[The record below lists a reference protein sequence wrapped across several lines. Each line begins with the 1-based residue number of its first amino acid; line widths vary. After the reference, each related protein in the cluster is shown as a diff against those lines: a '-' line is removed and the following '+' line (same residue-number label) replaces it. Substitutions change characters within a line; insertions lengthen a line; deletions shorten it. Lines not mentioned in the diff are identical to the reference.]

1 MKGLVYV
8 PCFAQPRVHVE
19 EARRS
24 AYFPSPRSVMT
35 AFPDTTLLLRQAGDG
50 DAGAA
55 ERLYA
60 HVYEALRT
68 LAQRRLRAYRPGET
82 LDTTSL
88 VHEAYLKLVD
98 GARVAPTD
106 RPHFLALAAR
116 AMRFVLVDY
125 ARARTAEK
133 RGGAAEPLSLGAVQL
148 AAEERAAD
156 LLALDEALDRL
167 RLQSDRLAD
176 VVEYRFFGGLT
187 YPEIA
192 EATGHSVATVERDW
206 TRARAWLYRALAE
219 PEADVP

>member
-1 MKGLVYV
+1 
-8 PCFAQPRVHVE
+8 
-19 EARRS
+19 
-24 AYFPSPRSVMT
+24 MT
-35 AFPDTTLLLRQAGDG
+35 DSPDTTLLLRQASDG
-50 DAGAA
+50 DPEAA
-55 ERLYA
+55 DQLYA
-60 HVYEALRT
+60 HVYEALRA

-88 VHEAYLKLVD
+88 VHEAYLKLID
-98 GARVAPTD
+98 GARVMPND

-133 RGGAAEPLSLGAVQL
+133 RGGAVQPLSLSAVQL

-156 LLALDEALDRL
+156 VLALDEALDGL
-167 RLQSDRLAD
+167 RAQSERLAD

-192 EATGHSVATVERDW
+192 QATGRSVATVERDW
-206 TRARAWLYRALAE
+206 TRARAWLYRTLND
-219 PEADVP
+219 PM